1 MFERLHAQA
10 AKVYA
15 RKPKP
20 GAGTAP
26 FYTKPSATEQAA
38 KRQRTDEASAS
49 GAQPN
54 HPPDAGKNKTFYSLP
69 PLFFFPFLFQPRNRI
84 RLRSTT
90 DISAG
95 PYWFYFKKRD
105 ISSFFLLG
113 TNSSSAEPDTV
124 YSSYYS
130 DQTRYKFWNQLGL
143 IKSIWFFQFFHISSF
158 FQ

>member
-54 HPPDAGKNKTFYSLP
+54 LPPDAGKNKTFHSLLQ
-69 PLFFFPFLFQPRNRI
+69 LFFFPRFSFNPGTGSG
-84 RLRSTT
+84 STLLPT
-90 DISAG
+90 ILTYLQVQINFSL
-95 PYWFYFKKRD
+95 KKTW
-105 ISSFFLLG
+105 IFLLF
-113 TNSSSAEPDTV
+113 SPRS
-124 YSSYYS
+124 
-130 DQTRYKFWNQLGL
+130 
-143 IKSIWFFQFFHISSF
+143 
-158 FQ
+158 